1 MTKQERDSQ
10 TLTREQL
17 RVMLESGS
25 LDFSGYDLSSLRL
38 ADLDFS
44 DSICWQTNFSS
55 SESQRAI
62 FKGAFLSGADFSETN
77 LEGAVMTGADL
88 TNASFD
94 NANLCGVD
102 FSGVIQTLTDPVP
115 DEPDI
120 WERRRLLE
128 TRLQYVMANVAGATF
143 EGAKYDESTNW
154 GSISPLPKGLI
165 KID

>member
-62 FKGAFLSGADFSETN
+62 FKGA
-77 LEGAVMTGADL
+77 
-88 TNASFD
+88 
-94 NANLCGVD
+94 
-102 FSGVIQTLTDPVP
+102 
-115 DEPDI
+115 
-120 WERRRLLE
+120 R
-128 TRLQYVMANVAGATF
+128 
-143 EGAKYDESTNW
+143 YDHSTNW
-154 GSISPLPKGLI
+154 GSINLLPKGLI